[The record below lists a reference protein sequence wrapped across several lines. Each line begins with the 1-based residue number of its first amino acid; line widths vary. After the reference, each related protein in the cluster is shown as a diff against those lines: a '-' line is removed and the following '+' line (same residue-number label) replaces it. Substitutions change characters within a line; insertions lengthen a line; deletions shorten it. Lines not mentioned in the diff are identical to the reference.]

1 MKPIVAALALLLT
14 LGAAARADTIRT
26 KDGQRLE
33 GEVVEE
39 TLDEVVLRTRYGVLV
54 VPRAAIEAIE
64 GAAQP
69 AARAPE
75 APPLDLA
82 RVRVLHLKARRLAQ
96 RGVGDQ
102 ALAAYAEL
110 LEVDPDDPL
119 AHVEVGALRARQ
131 GDLVQAV
138 ASLRRAV
145 LSGFA
150 DLERLKADERL
161 KAVHEAPGFKQLLA
175 QRTGLLRLAARKA
188 PARQA
193 RLLRARGATADYREV
208 RDEARQVVWLHALDD
223 AGFAAVRAEVEA
235 FVDAARRE
243 PFTKA
248 PEGPL
253 VVVLLPEQDRGAADT
268 SYDPATHA
276 LTLGPLPFGAFARA
290 PQARRE
296 LSRALH
302 AADRQAR
309 QQAAH
314 PAWLEEGLADLL
326 SAATVEGERL
336 APRLAARVESL
347 KDAPPLPELLTD
359 ARRRGLAAR
368 TLLHFLTARGAL
380 GSFYERVGAGAPLE
394 TALAEVVGP
403 DAEPA
408 WRAWLADQAAPAL
421 PFTGLATAAT
431 PRGLRATYV
440 QTESGAAR
448 AGVMEGDVVTAVDG
462 APVRSEA
469 DLHEVLALR
478 AVGHE
483 VEVDLL
489 RGEQP
494 LRLRLTLGPRPRGP
508 IGPLREGAPYL
519 GVAVDQAAG
528 GVVIRLVDADSP
540 AAKAGLAPGDLLVDL
555 DGAEVPTVRAWLR
568 LLRQKQPGERAALQ
582 VERAGARRTVEVELA
597 AAAGG
602 S

>member
-1 MKPIVAALALLLT
+1 MKPIVTALALLLT

-54 VPRAAIEAIE
+54 VPRAAIEAVE

-82 RVRVLHLKARRLAQ
+82 RARVLHLKARRLAQ
-96 RGVGDQ
+96 RGSVDE

-110 LEVDPDDPL
+110 LEVDPEDPL

-131 GDLVQAV
+131 GDAVQAV

-193 RLLRARGATADYREV
+193 RLLRARGATADYRDV
-208 RDEARQVVWLHALDD
+208 RDEARQVVWLHALDE
-223 AGFAAVRAEVEA
+223 AGFAAVRGEVEA

-253 VVVLLPEQDRGAADT
+253 VVVLLAEQDRAAGET
-268 SYDPATHA
+268 TYDPSTHA

-296 LSRALH
+296 LARALH

-309 QQAAH
+309 QQAH

-326 SAATVEGERL
+326 AAATVEGERL
-336 APRLAARVESL
+336 TPRLAARVESL
-347 KDAPPLPELLTD
+347 KDAPPLAELLTD
-359 ARRRGLAAR
+359 TRRRGLAAR
-368 TLLHFLTARGAL
+368 TLLHFLAARGAL
-380 GSFYERVGAGAPLE
+380 TAFYERVGAGAALE
-394 TALAEVVGP
+394 AALAEVVGA
-403 DAEPA
+403 DAEQA

-440 QTESGAAR
+440 QAESGAAR

-469 DLHEVLALR
+469 DLDEVLALR
-478 AVGHE
+478 AVGQE

-494 LRLRLTLGPRPRGP
+494 ARVRLTLGARPRGP

-519 GVAVDQAAG
+519 GVAVEQAAG

-540 AAKAGLAPGDLLVDL
+540 AAKAGLAVGDRLVDL

-568 LLRQKQPGERAALQ
+568 LLRQKQPGERGAVQ
-582 VERAGARRTVEVELA
+582 VERGGARVTVEVELA
-597 AAAGG
+597 PPPGG

>member
-1 MKPIVAALALLLT
+1 MKPIVTALALLLT

-75 APPLDLA
+75 PPPLDLA
-82 RVRVLHLKARRLAQ
+82 RARVLHLKARRLAQ
-96 RGVGDQ
+96 RGSVDE

-110 LEVDPDDPL
+110 LEVDPEDPL

-131 GDLVQAV
+131 GDAVQAV

-161 KAVHEAPGFKQLLA
+161 KAVHDAPGFKQLLA

-188 PARQA
+188 PTRQA
-193 RLLRARGATADYREV
+193 RLLRARGATADYRDV
-208 RDEARQVVWLHALDD
+208 RDEARQFVWLHAFDE
-223 AGFAAVRAEVEA
+223 AAFAAVRGEVEA
-235 FVDAARRE
+235 FVDAARRAAL
-243 PFTKA
+243 TKA

-253 VVVLLPEQDRGAADT
+253 TLILLAAQDRAAGET
-268 SYDPATHA
+268 GYDPTTHT
-276 LTLGPLPFGAFARA
+276 LTLAPLPFGAFARA

-296 LSRALH
+296 LARALH

-309 QQAAH
+309 QQAH

-326 SAATVEGERL
+326 AAATVEGERL
-336 APRLAARVESL
+336 TPRLAARVESL
-347 KDAPPLPELLTD
+347 KDAPPLAELLSD

-368 TLLHFLTARGAL
+368 ALLHLVAVRGAL
-380 GSFYERVGAGAPLE
+380 GAFYERVGAGAPLE
-394 TALAEVVGP
+394 AALAEAVGA
-403 DAEPA
+403 DAEQA

-440 QTESGAAR
+440 QAESGAAR

-469 DLHEVLALR
+469 DLDEVLALR
-478 AVGHE
+478 AVGQE

-494 LRLRLTLGPRPRGP
+494 ARVRLTLGARPRGP

-519 GVAVDQAAG
+519 GVAVEQAAG

-540 AAKAGLAPGDLLVDL
+540 AAKAGLAVGDRLVDL

-568 LLRQKQPGERAALQ
+568 LLRQKQPGERGAVQ
-582 VERAGARRTVEVELA
+582 VERGGARVTVEVELA
-597 AAAGG
+597 PPAGG

>member
-1 MKPIVAALALLLT
+1 MKPIVTALALLLT

-75 APPLDLA
+75 PPPLDLA
-82 RVRVLHLKARRLAQ
+82 RARVLHLKARRLAQ
-96 RGVGDQ
+96 RGSVDE

-110 LEVDPDDPL
+110 LDVDPEDPL

-131 GDLVQAV
+131 GDAVQAV

-161 KAVHEAPGFKQLLA
+161 KAVHDAPGFKQLLA

-188 PARQA
+188 PTRQA
-193 RLLRARGATADYREV
+193 RLLRARGATADYRDV
-208 RDEARQVVWLHALDD
+208 RDEARQFVWLHAFDE
-223 AGFAAVRAEVEA
+223 AAFAAVRGEVEA
-235 FVDAARRE
+235 FVDAARRAAL
-243 PFTKA
+243 TKA

-253 VVVLLPEQDRGAADT
+253 TLILLAAQDRAAGET
-268 SYDPATHA
+268 GYDPTTHT
-276 LTLGPLPFGAFARA
+276 LTLAPLPFGAFARA

-296 LSRALH
+296 LARALH

-309 QQAAH
+309 QQAH

-326 SAATVEGERL
+326 AAATVEGERL
-336 APRLAARVESL
+336 TPRLAARVESL
-347 KDAPPLPELLTD
+347 KDAPPLAELLSD

-368 TLLHFLTARGAL
+368 ALLHLVAVRGAL
-380 GSFYERVGAGAPLE
+380 GAFYERVGAGAPLE
-394 TALAEVVGP
+394 AALVEAVGA
-403 DAEPA
+403 DAEQA

-440 QTESGAAR
+440 QAESGAAR

-469 DLHEVLALR
+469 DLDEVLALR
-478 AVGHE
+478 AVGQE

-494 LRLRLTLGPRPRGP
+494 ARVRLTLGARPRGP

-519 GVAVDQAAG
+519 GVAVEQAAG

-540 AAKAGLAPGDLLVDL
+540 AAKAGLAVGDRLVDL

-568 LLRQKQPGERAALQ
+568 LLRQKQPGERGAVQ
-582 VERAGARRTVEVELA
+582 VERGGARVTVEVELA
-597 AAAGG
+597 PPAGG

>member
-75 APPLDLA
+75 PPPLDLA
-82 RVRVLHLKARRLAQ
+82 RARVLHLKARRLAQ
-96 RGVGDQ
+96 RGNVDE

-110 LEVDPDDPL
+110 LEVDPEDPL

-131 GDLVQAV
+131 GDAVQAV

-193 RLLRARGATADYREV
+193 RLLRARGATADYRDV
-208 RDEARQVVWLHALDD
+208 RDEARQVVWLHALDE
-223 AGFAAVRAEVEA
+223 AAFAAVRGEVEA
-235 FVDAARRE
+235 FVGAARRAAL
-243 PFTKA
+243 TKP

-253 VVVLLPEQDRGAADT
+253 TLILLAPQDRAAGET
-268 SYDPATHA
+268 GYDPTTHT
-276 LTLGPLPFGAFARA
+276 LTLAPLPFGAFARA

-296 LSRALH
+296 LARALH

-309 QQAAH
+309 QQAH

-326 SAATVEGERL
+326 AAATVEGERL
-336 APRLAARVESL
+336 TPRLAARVESL
-347 KDAPPLPELLTD
+347 KDAPPLAELLTD

-368 TLLHFLTARGAL
+368 ALLHLVAVRGAL
-380 GSFYERVGAGAPLE
+380 GAFYERVGAGAPLE
-394 TALAEVVGP
+394 AALAEALGADV
-403 DAEPA
+403 EQA

-421 PFTGLATAAT
+421 PFTGLATSAT

-440 QTESGAAR
+440 QAESGAAR
-448 AGVMEGDVVTAVDG
+448 AGVMEGDVVTAIDG

-469 DLHEVLALR
+469 DLDEVLALR
-478 AVGHE
+478 AVGQE

-494 LRLRLTLGPRPRGP
+494 ARVRLTLGARPRGP

-519 GVAVDQAAG
+519 GVAVEQAAG

-540 AAKAGLAPGDLLVDL
+540 AAKAGLAVGDRLVDL
-555 DGAEVPTVRAWLR
+555 DGAEVTTVRAWLR
-568 LLRQKQPGERAALQ
+568 LLRQKQPGERGAVQ
-582 VERAGARRTVEVELA
+582 VERAGARVTVEVELA
-597 AAAGG
+597 PPAGG